1 MQRRTGLRR
10 ARIRRAG
17 AIDFDSGVVAG
28 TYGNSTNVGQ
38 FTVDEFGR
46 LVSAHNVAIAIDPTT
61 GLLAIPPNT
70 VIANPT
76 GLSAVPVAATAAQ
89 LRAMLGSAGR
99 TDLWRQAQGFVAET
113 VPHQLCHFVQ
123 VAPNTPVSGVVYVQ
137 EIFLLAGD
145 VLTTGYVQSAS
156 TVAGLMTLGQIGVYD
171 FHNGNLHTTGQTS
184 GTGWLASGL
193 HAMTMSPQYVAP
205 VTDIYYVAVLMLFTT
220 GFPSLLLSSPSFSI
234 AAGGGLNT
242 TLPPAPFYQGT
253 HFATVSTLPAVIGGS
268 TSFSPAFNHWV
279 GFAS

>member
-10 ARIRRAG
+10 ARIRRVG

-38 FTVDEFGR
+38 FTVDQFGR
-46 LVSAHNVAIAIDPTT
+46 IVAAHDVPITIDPTS
-61 GLLAIPPNT
+61 LLPIPPNT

-76 GLSAVPVAATAAQ
+76 GVSAVPVAATAAQ

-123 VAPNTPVSGVVYVQ
+123 VAPNTPVSGVVYIQ

-156 TVAGLMTLGQIGVYD
+156 TIAGAMTLGQIGVYD
-171 FHNGNLHTTGQTS
+171 FTNGNLHTTGTSS
-184 GTGWLASGL
+184 GTAWLASGL
-193 HAMTMSPQYVAP
+193 HPVTMVPQYTVP
-205 VTDIYYVAVLMLFTT
+205 TTGIYYTSVLMLFTT
-220 GFPSLLLSSPSFSI
+220 GFPSLLLSAPSLSI
-234 AAGGGLNT
+234 AAGAGLGT

>member
-1 MQRRTGLRR
+1 VQRRAGLRR
-10 ARIRRAG
+10 TRIRRVG
-17 AIDFDSGVVAG
+17 AIDFDSGVTAG
-28 TYGNSTNVGQ
+28 TYGDSTDVGQ

-46 LVSAHNVAIAIDPTT
+46 VVAAHNVPIALPISQ
-61 GLLAIPPNT
+61 LLAIPANT
-70 VIANPT
+70 IVANPT
-76 GLSAVPVAATAAQ
+76 GLSAVPVGATPAQ

-113 VPHQLCHFVQ
+113 VPHQYCHFVQ

-156 TVAGLMTLGQIGVYD
+156 TIGGAMTLGQIGVYD
-171 FHNGNLHTTGQTS
+171 FTNGNLHTTGTS
-184 GTGWLASGL
+184 SGAAWLASGL
-193 HAMTMSPQYVAP
+193 HPVTMVPQYTAP
-205 VTDIYYVAVLMLFTT
+205 TTGIYYTAVLMLFTT
-220 GFPSLLLSSPSFSI
+220 GFPSLLLSSPSLSV
-234 AAGGGLNT
+234 AAGAGLGT

-268 TSFSPAFNHWV
+268 TIFSPAFNHWV